1 MVVKGLIIVWL
12 EAKMMLCDIHE
23 AIVGQ
28 LASYSSSTQ
37 PAVYLQLRLLS
48 FLSPVRRRFVP

>member
-28 LASYSSSTQ
+28 LASSTQ

>member
-28 LASYSSSTQ
+28 LASYSNTQ
-37 PAVYLQLRLLS
+37 PVVYLQLRLLS

>member
-28 LASYSSSTQ
+28 LASYSSTQ
-37 PAVYLQLRLLS
+37 PVVYLQLRLLS

>member
-28 LASYSSSTQ
+28 LARAATT
-37 PAVYLQLRLLS
+37 
-48 FLSPVRRRFVP
+48 RRVFAIEIVVIFVPS